1 MGAATRE
8 IVKFDP
14 RVMRGEE
21 RYGRKESNF
30 QVLCWVRFGDKRERK
45 QTTTTELFIRHA
57 GLVSFGFGL
66 QLCLSIM
73 TFAFFF
79 LSLSL

>member
-21 RYGRKESNF
+21 RYGRKE
-30 QVLCWVRFGDKRERK
+30 
-45 QTTTTELFIRHA
+45 
-57 GLVSFGFGL
+57 
-66 QLCLSIM
+66 
-73 TFAFFF
+73 
-79 LSLSL
+79 